1 MLAIGLGSFATVNA
15 ASQAEVVIEQEPKQE
30 KKMKEVA
37 MKDLPMEVQK
47 DVKQKYPD
55 AEFVTAN
62 KMEGADGDAQYE
74 VVLDNAGQEMRL
86 TYDAKGNAVKSNEQ
100 ITP

>member
-1 MLAIGLGSFATVNA
+1 MLAIGLGSFATINA
-15 ASQAEVVIEQEPKQE
+15 APQAEAALEQEPKQE
-30 KKMKEVA
+30 KRMKEVA

-62 KMEGADGDAQYE
+62 KMEGPDGNMQYE
-74 VVLDNAGQEMRL
+74 VVLDNAGQETRL
-86 TYDAKGNAVKSNEQ
+86 TYDAQGKALKSNEQ